1 MWQMVQEVEGWLAGQ
16 ELITPDLTYLI
27 QGLPSC
33 QQEVGMGS
41 DGFEELAVEVLK
53 S

>member
-1 MWQMVQEVEGWLAGQ
+1 MWQMVQEGGGWLAPQ
-16 ELITPDLTYLI
+16 ELISPDITYLI
-27 QGLPSC
+27 QGLPSR

-41 DGFEELAVEVLK
+41 DGHEVLK

>member
-1 MWQMVQEVEGWLAGQ
+1 MWQMVQEGGGWLAGQ
-16 ELITPDLTYLI
+16 ELTTPDLTYLI

-41 DGFEELAVEVLK
+41 DGHEVLK